1 MCPVCKTSCCSK
13 TKGVTNPF
21 KCEDLADGSIG
32 DMTES
37 NAIGVKKAVKA
48 IKVI

>member
-1 MCPVCKTSCCSK
+1 MCPVCKTSCCNK

-21 KCEDLADGSIG
+21 KCIEL
-32 DMTES
+32 TEC
-37 NAIGVKKAVKA
+37 IIIEKKA

>member
-1 MCPVCKTSCCSK
+1 MCPKCKTSCCEK

-21 KCEDLADGSIG
+21 KCEDLAEGS
-32 DMTES
+32 
-37 NAIGVKKAVKA
+37 IGVKKAVKA

>member
-1 MCPVCKTSCCSK
+1 MCKTSCCSK

-21 KCEDLADGSIG
+21 KCEELAEGSI
-32 DMTES
+32 
-37 NAIGVKKAVKA
+37 VQKKA